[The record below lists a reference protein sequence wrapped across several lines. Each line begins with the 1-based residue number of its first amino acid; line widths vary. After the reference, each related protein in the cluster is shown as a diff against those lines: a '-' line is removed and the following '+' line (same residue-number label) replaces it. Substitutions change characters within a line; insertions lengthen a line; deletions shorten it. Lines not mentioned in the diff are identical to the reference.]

1 MSDLGHKQTDEELK
15 RIENVITKEYKQAAQ
30 DVEDKM
36 LKHFDDFNAKDIM
49 MRKKVDSGA
58 ITEAQYNQWRIGQMA
73 TGERWISLRDS
84 LTQTLVNA
92 DKVATQII
100 QGNSI
105 KAYGDNM
112 NYGTYEIEHGSKINT
127 GFNLYDS
134 STVINLMKDDPKIV
148 PMPRLDIPKDEQ
160 WNRQHL
166 SSAVLQG
173 ILQGESIPKIADRLQ
188 NVAFMG
194 RNSAIRNARTY
205 TTAAE
210 NKGRI
215 DSYERAE
222 NMGIKTNKK
231 WIATLDDRTRAE
243 HRHLDGM
250 SVPYD
255 SKFESDGYEIAFP
268 GDPSAEPEM
277 FYNCRCTL
285 VADIVGYP
293 YNDERKDDKL
303 GDMSYEEWKHAKD
316 KPQKEETKI
325 DVEEKKEETTKEPE
339 TSDEKGKPNSATE
352 YYVSGEGMWINQY
365 LRGRGDFGDLTESE
379 EQFLKDLDTATDG
392 NVKIDTLY
400 RSVDAKAV
408 FGNISE
414 TTYQNLHD
422 YVLYGE
428 DSFGKGKYADSIR
441 ENVENL
447 INKTEGKEILEK
459 GFMSTTKDK
468 DIAMEFGDFT
478 GSEMPIVMKIDTGGN
493 AHGVDVSIYDKNV
506 DESEKQEEVLLARNQ
521 SYIVER
527 IYAEDHNICVDVK
540 IVNDNQEEIKEEIKP
555 EPDTKNK
562 IEFIPAKNIAEA
574 EEYAKQFAE
583 NVDYKGISI
592 DKVNAIN
599 EQLTILNEKYPT
611 NKLDEISQKGGKQA
625 ASANYHRLTINKKN
639 LGKTLDDDFELFQK
653 EQEQTRQAIEDIKSR
668 YPSGKMPS
676 SLQDKIDRM
685 ENQLKYD
692 RWSVLDSY
700 DDKLQALITHEYGHI
715 FADQYFAQINTSDRN
730 LSIYQYSYKKQQW
743 DDIYKKA
750 VNNGDI
756 YKMSKYGGTNS
767 HEYFAECFCAREFG
781 ETIPDYAEDF
791 IKELLNGEPL

>member
-1 MSDLGHKQTDEELK
+1 MSDLGHEQTDKELK
-15 RIENVITKEYKQAAQ
+15 KIENIISKEYKQASQ
-30 DVEDKM
+30 EIEDKM
-36 LKHFDDFNAKDIM
+36 LKHFEDFNAKDIV
-49 MRKKVDSGA
+49 MRKKVESGQ
-58 ITEAQYNQWRIGQMA
+58 ITESQYNQWRIGQMA

-84 LTQTLVNA
+84 LTSTLVNA

-127 GFNLYDS
+127 GFVLYDS
-134 STVINLMKDDPKIV
+134 NTVINLMKDDPKII

-173 ILQGESIPKIADRLQ
+173 ILQGESIPEIADRLQ

-222 NMGIKTNKK
+222 KMGIKTNKK

-250 SVPYD
+250 SVPPD
-255 SKFESDGYEIAFP
+255 EKFETDGYTIGFP

-293 YNDERKDDKL
+293 YNDERNDSKL
-303 GDMSYEEWKHAKD
+303 GDMTYEEWKHAKD

-325 DVEEKKEETTKEPE
+325 DVEEKKEETTKESG
-339 TSDEKGKPNSATE
+339 TNDEKGKPNSATE

-365 LRGRGDFGDLTESE
+365 LRGRGDFGNLTESE

-400 RSVDAKAV
+400 RSVDASAI
-408 FGNISE
+408 FGNMSQS
-414 TTYQNLHD
+414 TYDDLRQ
-422 YVLYGE
+422 YVVYGE
-428 DSFGKGKYADSIR
+428 DSFGKGKYADSVK
-441 ENVENL
+441 EKMENL

-493 AHGVDVSIYDKNV
+493 AHGVDISIYDKNV

-540 IVNDNQEEIKEEIKP
+540 IVNDNQEEIKEEIKS
-555 EPDTKNK
+555 ENETKSEQK
-562 IEFIPAKNIAEA
+562 EWIKHFEFTPAETIEEA
-574 EEYAKQFAE
+574 EQYAKDNFIQSGGFY
-583 NVDYKGISI
+583 NLTGKTISYKGIDLDMANRINERLTDIYGNFDVNKLSSLESYGKSNKKIYKEHEQAGMLTTNFGNIGINREISGSQKSI
-592 DKVNAIN
+592 DKYNSDAERDFQFVMDNI
-599 EQLTILNEKYPT
+599 ESLTGAK
-611 NKLDEISQKGGKQA
+611 
-625 ASANYHRLTINKKN
+625 R
-639 LGKTLDDDFELFQK
+639 ELAEAYK
-653 EQEQTRQAIEDIKSR
+653 EAGRSLVGNQIEDF
-668 YPSGKMPS
+668 
-676 SLQDKIDRM
+676 
-685 ENQLKYD
+685 
-692 RWSVLDSY
+692 
-700 DDKLQALITHEYGHI
+700 ITHEMGHHI
-715 FADQYFAQINTSDRN
+715 SWMTDVNKEIYNISKQGDWKNYARS
-730 LSIYQYSYKKQQW
+730 LSGYSN
-743 DDIYKKA
+743 A
-750 VNNGDI
+750 TFG
-756 YKMSKYGGTNS
+756 
-767 HEYFAECFCAREFG
+767 EYFAESFNAYYRG
-781 ETIPDYAEDF
+781 ETDSLQPEIIDIFERLR
-791 IKELLNGEPL
+791 KE